1 MTHSTSKLN
10 QKEIEG
16 VDELSPLEY
25 ETGSESSEEEK
36 VGVDSSPERQP
47 APQSQQTRI
56 PPRPRVDTSSLH
68 PPSPSGHYWRKDRS
82 PMSPNTRSWY
92 EFDLAVVV
100 ALVSPIGN
108 WLTGGDHIKNLLL
121 VVLLIFYLHQI
132 IEIPWSLYQKARPRR
147 RSHQF
152 PPDPSAPVEERYS
165 HLAASELRQ
174 LELFFLLCTLL
185 SPLFG
190 ALLLRYATAAVL
202 GPEST
207 SWFSTGLFV
216 LATGMRPWAHLVDR
230 LNDRTMEL
238 HDFIHYPETFST
250 AGQGQ
255 DIRDH
260 DQELVNNHVEDLE
273 RRLAKLEKQFTKL
286 KTSVT
291 HSTEEVYD
299 YVDDLVENMESTLR
313 KQETRSEKVEGQKAE
328 ERGLRG
334 FVALGAICFVGSWS
348 SSASLSPT
356 YFCFPYLQLQNGFK
370 FKFAITTFSIGFT
383 SLRFRYTIITITIA
397 SRDD

>member
-1 MTHSTSKLN
+1 
-10 QKEIEG
+10 
-16 VDELSPLEY
+16 
-25 ETGSESSEEEK
+25 
-36 VGVDSSPERQP
+36 
-47 APQSQQTRI
+47 
-56 PPRPRVDTSSLH
+56 
-68 PPSPSGHYWRKDRS
+68 
-82 PMSPNTRSWY
+82 MSPNTRSWY

-147 RSHQF
+147 RSPQF

-207 SWFSTGLFV
+207 SWFSTGLV
-216 LATGMRPWAHLVDR
+216 R
-230 LNDRTMEL
+230 
-238 HDFIHYPETFST
+238 
-250 AGQGQ
+250 AGYG
-255 DIRDH
+255 DH

-334 FVALGAICFVGSWS
+334 FVALGAICFMGSWS

-356 YFCFPYLQLQNGFK
+356 YFCFPYLELQNGFK
-370 FKFAITTFSIGFT
+370 FKFAITAFSIGFT